1 MKHLVGL
8 LMFLSLILLHM
19 HNEFWVNLQLKYNL
33 QAQLIF
39 KLKSKDSDII
49 VLSSHVALKDFL
61 AGHFFGWTRVL
72 CLPLFGRL
80 L

>member
-8 LMFLSLILLHM
+8 MFLLLHM
-19 HNEFWVNLQLKYNL
+19 HNEFWVNLKLEYNL

-49 VLSSHVALKDFL
+49 ALSSHVALKDFL
-61 AGHFFGWTRVL
+61 ASHFFGWTCVL
-72 CLPLFGRL
+72 CLPLYGRL